1 MRTVLLGVV
10 RIFVAGLVVGLAV
23 TPLVASAQ
31 GYPSKPVRLIVPF
44 PPGGATDISAR
55 IVGQKLSEMWGQT
68 VVIENRGGAG
78 GNVGAAEAARAVPDG
93 YTLFFPS
100 GSVMTANEH
109 IYANMNV
116 RPERDFVPI
125 TNAVRGAQVIV
136 VPADSPYK
144 TLKDLIA
151 AAKANPGKLN
161 YGHAGIGS
169 QTHLAAENF
178 LLATGIEVQNVPYKG
193 EGPAVADL
201 VAGQTTMATPNV
213 AAAIAFINAGKL
225 RALAVTSRERAPQ
238 LRDVPAV
245 AELVPGFENYG
256 WFGLVAPAGTPKEI
270 VDKVYRDTA
279 KALDSTEMRA
289 RFFVQG
295 LEPVGN
301 SPEEFARAMATE
313 RARWAKVVKERRIK
327 AN

>member
-1 MRTVLLGVV
+1 MRIPAAVLAAAFAALP
-10 RIFVAGLVVGLAV
+10 LA
-23 TPLVASAQ
+23 AAAQ
-31 GYPSKPVRLIVPF
+31 GYPNKPVRLIVPF

-55 IVGQKLSEMWGQT
+55 IVGQKLGETWGQT

-78 GNVGAAEAARAVPDG
+78 GNIGAAEAAKAAPDG

-295 LEPVGN
+295 FEPVGN

>member
-1 MRTVLLGVV
+1 MRTFQPRLARALAAVLA
-10 RIFVAGLVVGLAV
+10 FA
-23 TPLVASAQ
+23 PLVAAAQ
-31 GYPSKPVRLIVPF
+31 GFPSKPVRFIVPF

-55 IVGQKLSEMWGQT
+55 IVGHKLSEMWGQT

-78 GNVGAAEAARAVPDG
+78 GNVGAAEAAKAAPDG

-178 LLATGIEVQNVPYKG
+178 LLAAGIEVQNVPYKG

-245 AELVPGFENYG
+245 AELIPGFENYG
-256 WFGLVAPAGTPKEI
+256 WFGLVAPAGTPKEV

-301 SPEEFARAMATE
+301 SPQEFARAMATE
-313 RARWAKVVKERRIK
+313 RARWAKVVQERRIK

>member
-1 MRTVLLGVV
+1 MTKVALGVV
-10 RIFVAGLVVGLAV
+10 RILVAGLVVGFAIA
-23 TPLVASAQ
+23 PFVASAQ
-31 GYPSKPVRLIVPF
+31 SYPAKPVRFIVPF

-55 IVGQKLSEMWGQT
+55 IVGQKLAEMWGQT

-78 GNVGAAEAARAVPDG
+78 GNVGAAEAAKAAPDG

-125 TNAVRGAQVIV
+125 TNVVRGAQVIS
-136 VPADSPYK
+136 VPANSPYK

-151 AAKANPGKLN
+151 AAKAAPGKLN

-169 QTHLAAENF
+169 QVHLAGENF
-178 LLATGIEVQNVPYKG
+178 LSAAGIEIQNVPYKG

-201 VAGQTTMATPNV
+201 VAGQLTMALPNI
-213 AAAIAFINAGKL
+213 AAAISFINAGKL

-238 LRDVPAV
+238 LRDVPTV
-245 AELVPGFENYG
+245 GETVPGFENYG
-256 WFGLVAPAGTPKEI
+256 WFGLVAPAGTPTAI
-270 VDKVYRDTA
+270 IDKVYRDTV

-301 SPEEFARAMATE
+301 SPAEFGRAMATE
-313 RARWAKVVKERRIK
+313 RARWAQVVRERKIK

>member
-1 MRTVLLGVV
+1 MRTFPIRLV
-10 RIFVAGLVVGLAV
+10 RS
-23 TPLVASAQ
+23 LVALIVCAPLAAAAQ
-31 GYPSKPVRLIVPF
+31 GYPTKPVRLIVPF

-55 IVGQKLSEMWGQT
+55 IVGQKLGEMWGQT

-78 GNVGAAEAARAVPDG
+78 GNVGAAEAARAAPDG

-109 IYANMNV
+109 IYANMGV
-116 RPERDFVPI
+116 RPERDFIPI
-125 TNAVRGAQVIV
+125 TNAVRGAQVVV

-144 TLKDLIA
+144 TLKELIA

-169 QTHLAAENF
+169 QVHLAAENF
-178 LLATGIEVQNVPYKG
+178 LLAAGIEIQNVPYKG

-201 VAGQTTMATPNV
+201 VAGQLTMAVPNL
-213 AAAIAFINAGKL
+213 AAAISFVNGGKL
-225 RALAVTSRERAPQ
+225 RALAVTSKERAPQ
-238 LRDVPAV
+238 LPDVPAV
-245 AELVPGFENYG
+245 AEVIPGFENYG
-256 WFGLVAPAGTPKEI
+256 WFGIVAPTGTSKEV
-270 VDKVYRDTA
+270 VDKVYRDTV

-301 SPEEFARAMATE
+301 TPDEFARAMATE
-313 RARWAKVVKERRIK
+313 RARWQKVVRERRIK

>member
-1 MRTVLLGVV
+1 
-10 RIFVAGLVVGLAV
+10 
-23 TPLVASAQ
+23 
-31 GYPSKPVRLIVPF
+31 
-44 PPGGATDISAR
+44 
-55 IVGQKLSEMWGQT
+55 
-68 VVIENRGGAG
+68 
-78 GNVGAAEAARAVPDG
+78 
-93 YTLFFPS
+93 
-100 GSVMTANEH
+100 
-109 IYANMNV
+109 MNV

-178 LLATGIEVQNVPYKG
+178 LLAAGIEVQNVPYKG

-245 AELVPGFENYG
+245 AELIPGFENYG
-256 WFGLVAPAGTPKEI
+256 WFGLVAPAGTPKEV

-301 SPEEFARAMATE
+301 SPQEFARAMATE
-313 RARWAKVVKERRIK
+313 RARWAKVVQERRIK

>member
-1 MRTVLLGVV
+1 MRTFLPRLARTLAAVLA
-10 RIFVAGLVVGLAV
+10 FA
-23 TPLVASAQ
+23 PLVAAAQ
-31 GYPSKPVRLIVPF
+31 GFPVKPVRFIVPF

-78 GNVGAAEAARAVPDG
+78 GNVGAAEAAKAVPDG

-116 RPERDFVPI
+116 RPERDFIPI
-125 TNAVRGAQVIV
+125 TNVVRGAQVIA
-136 VPADSPYK
+136 VPENSPYK

-178 LLATGIEVQNVPYKG
+178 LLAAGIEIQNVPYKG

-201 VAGQTTMATPNV
+201 VAGQTTTATPNI
-213 AAAIAFINAGKL
+213 AAAISFVNGGKL
-225 RALAVTSRERAPQ
+225 RALAVTSKERAPQ

-245 AELVPGFENYG
+245 SEIVPGFENYG
-256 WFGLVAPAGTPKEI
+256 WFGLVAPTGTPKEV
-270 VDKVYRDTA
+270 VDKVYRDTV

-301 SPEEFARAMATE
+301 TPQEFARAMATE
-313 RARWAKVVKERRIK
+313 RARWAKVVRERRIK

>member
-1 MRTVLLGVV
+1 MRTLLTGL
-10 RIFVAGLVVGLAV
+10 RRALVAALAFA
-23 TPLVASAQ
+23 PLVAAAQ
-31 GYPSKPVRLIVPF
+31 GFPSKPVRFIVPF

-78 GNVGAAEAARAVPDG
+78 GNVGAAEAAKAVPDG

-116 RPERDFVPI
+116 RPERDFIPI
-125 TNAVRGAQVIV
+125 TNVVRGAQVIA
-136 VPADSPYK
+136 VPVNSPYK

-151 AAKANPGKLN
+151 AAKADPGKLN

-178 LLATGIEVQNVPYKG
+178 LLAAGIEVQNVPYKG

-201 VAGQTTMATPNV
+201 IAGQTTMATPNI
-213 AAAIAFINAGKL
+213 AAAISFINGGKL
-225 RALAVTSRERAPQ
+225 LALAVTSKERAPQ

-245 AELVPGFENYG
+245 SEIVPGFENYG
-256 WFGLVAPAGTPKEI
+256 WFGLVAPTGTPKE
-270 VDKVYRDTA
+270 VVEKVYRDTV
-279 KALDSTEMRA
+279 KAIDSTEMRA

-301 SPEEFARAMATE
+301 SPAEFARAMATE
-313 RARWAKVVKERRIK
+313 RARWAKVVRERRIK
-327 AN
+327 AS

>member
-1 MRTVLLGVV
+1 MRTLLTGLSRALVAVL
-10 RIFVAGLVVGLAV
+10 ALA
-23 TPLVASAQ
+23 PLVAAAQ
-31 GYPSKPVRLIVPF
+31 GYPNKPVRFVVPF

-78 GNVGAAEAARAVPDG
+78 GNVGAAEAARAAPDG

-116 RPERDFVPI
+116 RPERDFIPI
-125 TNAVRGAQVIV
+125 TNVVRGAQVIV

-144 TLKDLIA
+144 SLKDLIA

-169 QTHLAAENF
+169 QVHLAGENF
-178 LLATGIEVQNVPYKG
+178 LSAAGIEIQNVPYKG

-201 VAGQTTMATPNV
+201 VAGQLTMAVPNI
-213 AAAIAFINAGKL
+213 AAAISFINAGKL
-225 RALAVTSRERAPQ
+225 RPLAVTSKERAPQ

-245 AELVPGFENYG
+245 NEIVPGFENYG
-256 WFGLVAPAGTPKEI
+256 WFGLVAPAGTSKEI

-301 SPEEFARAMATE
+301 SPAEFGRAMATE
-313 RARWAKVVKERRIK
+313 RARWAKVVRERKIAAK
-327 AN
+327 

>member
-1 MRTVLLGVV
+1 MRTLLTGL
-10 RIFVAGLVVGLAV
+10 RRALVAALAFA
-23 TPLVASAQ
+23 PLVAAAQ
-31 GYPSKPVRLIVPF
+31 GFPSKPVRFIVPF

-78 GNVGAAEAARAVPDG
+78 GNVGAAEAAKAVPDG

-116 RPERDFVPI
+116 RPERDFIPI
-125 TNAVRGAQVIV
+125 TNVVRGAQVIA
-136 VPADSPYK
+136 VPMNSPYK

-151 AAKANPGKLN
+151 AAKADPGKLN

-178 LLATGIEVQNVPYKG
+178 LLAAGIEVQNVPYKG

-201 VAGQTTMATPNV
+201 IAGQTTMATPNI
-213 AAAIAFINAGKL
+213 AAAISFINGGKL
-225 RALAVTSRERAPQ
+225 LALAVTSKERAPQ

-245 AELVPGFENYG
+245 SEIVPGFENYG
-256 WFGLVAPAGTPKEI
+256 WFGLVAPTGTPKE
-270 VDKVYRDTA
+270 VVEKVYRDTV
-279 KALDSTEMRA
+279 KAIDSTEMRA

-301 SPEEFARAMATE
+301 SPAEFARAMATE
-313 RARWAKVVKERRIK
+313 RARWAKVVRERRIK
-327 AN
+327 AS

>member
-10 RIFVAGLVVGLAV
+10 RIFVAGLVVGFAV
-23 TPLVASAQ
+23 APLVASAQ
-31 GYPSKPVRLIVPF
+31 GYPAKPVRFIVPF

-78 GNVGAAEAARAVPDG
+78 GNVGAVEAAKAAPDG

-125 TNAVRGAQVIV
+125 TNAVRGAQVVV
-136 VPADSPYK
+136 VPANSPYK
-144 TLKDLIA
+144 TLKELIA
-151 AAKANPGKLN
+151 AAKAAPGKLN
-161 YGHAGIGS
+161 YGHAGVGS
-169 QTHLAAENF
+169 QTHLAGENF
-178 LLATGIEVQNVPYKG
+178 LLAAGVEMQHVPYKG

-201 VAGQTTMATPNV
+201 VAGQINMATANV
-213 AAAIAFINAGKL
+213 AAAISFINAGKL

-245 AELVPGFENYG
+245 AESIPGFENYG

-301 SPEEFARAMATE
+301 SPDEFARAMATE
-313 RARWAKVVKERRIK
+313 RARWAQVVRERKIK

>member
-1 MRTVLLGVV
+1 MTKVALGVV
-10 RIFVAGLVVGLAV
+10 RILVAGLVVGFAIA
-23 TPLVASAQ
+23 PFVASAQ
-31 GYPSKPVRLIVPF
+31 SYPAKPVRFIVPF

-78 GNVGAAEAARAVPDG
+78 GNVGAAEAAKAAPDG

-125 TNAVRGAQVIV
+125 TNVVRGAQVIS
-136 VPADSPYK
+136 VPANSPYK

-151 AAKANPGKLN
+151 AAKAAPGKLN

-169 QTHLAAENF
+169 QVHLAGENF
-178 LLATGIEVQNVPYKG
+178 LSAAGIEIQNVPYKG

-201 VAGQTTMATPNV
+201 VAGQLTMALPNI
-213 AAAIAFINAGKL
+213 AAAISFINAGKL

-238 LRDVPAV
+238 LRDVPTV
-245 AELVPGFENYG
+245 GETVPGFENYG
-256 WFGLVAPAGTPKEI
+256 WFGLVAPAGTPTAI
-270 VDKVYRDTA
+270 IDRVYRDTV

-301 SPEEFARAMATE
+301 SPAEFGRAMATE
-313 RARWAKVVKERRIK
+313 RARWAKVVRERKIK

>member
-1 MRTVLLGVV
+1 MRISLPALARALLAA
-10 RIFVAGLVVGLAV
+10 VAIA
-23 TPLVASAQ
+23 PLLASAQ
-31 GYPSKPVRLIVPF
+31 GFPNKPVRFIVPF

-55 IVGQKLSEMWGQT
+55 IVGQKLGDIWGQT

-78 GNVGAAEAARAVPDG
+78 GNIGAAEAAKVAPDG

-116 RPERDFVPI
+116 RPERDFIPI
-125 TNAVRGAQVIV
+125 TNVVRGPQVIA
-136 VPADSPYK
+136 VPASSPYR
-144 TLKDLIA
+144 TLKELIA
-151 AAKANPGKLN
+151 AAKAKPGELN

-178 LLATGIEVQNVPYKG
+178 LYAAGIEIQNVPYKG

-201 VAGQTTMATPNV
+201 VAGQLTMATPNL
-213 AAAIAFINAGKL
+213 AAAISFINGGKL

-238 LRDVPAV
+238 LPEVPTV
-245 AELVPGFENYG
+245 AETVSGFENYG
-256 WFGLVAPAGTPKEI
+256 WFGIVAPAGTPKTI

-301 SPEEFARAMATE
+301 SPEEFTRAMRTE
-313 RARWAKVVKERRIK
+313 RALWQKVVRERKIK